1 MRGTP
6 WTEGWEGEQIGE
18 QRRWKRIQLMEMRNN
33 IQMQLFNALNEA
45 GSALQS
51 CSVHAVLNSSH
62 VLTEQNIPIGIPY
75 RELLRHKTSDV
86 HTHGIEWNTDCS
98 TPHATLFSQEI
109 FLTKVLPCDG

>member
-1 MRGTP
+1 
-6 WTEGWEGEQIGE
+6 
-18 QRRWKRIQLMEMRNN
+18 METRSK
-33 IQMQLFNALNEA
+33 IKMQLFYAQNRA

-62 VLTEQNIPIGIPY
+62 ELTEQNIPIGIPY